1 MKPNPTP
8 NNAAIIG
15 MAGSNRSNLSLH
27 RFLPESV
34 TQNLLTIL
42 SLLHTSG
49 ISTTL
54 LLGLFDAESLSTAV
68 STLISQSYVQQD
80 LAKRSVSIDPLAQ
93 QTVLSEIMASSDR
106 SRYFALATRS
116 LNSIFNAEFARPRTL
131 HRSHRLYLHVSTILN
146 TTMDL
151 PLDLSAFEEAT
162 TLAIRYCMYLITVG
176 HYSQALKLIAAFREW
191 CKAQLPSDFDVE
203 TALSGKEAAAQA
215 SSGSLNTALC
225 LLRYIYRS
233 RLRTFGPT
241 DIDTLHSINGLGLV
255 HHALGNVQKAFRY
268 HSKALVAK
276 TRFLGANDPDTL
288 VSANNLGLVLQS
300 KGDYQ
305 AAEKLFSRT
314 LKGWLQAYDPD
325 DLFVITARSNIGIAL
340 HFQGKLDEAENIHR
354 YVYNERL
361 RILGNTHHETVKSK
375 ANLAITVN
383 EKGYPSQAEQ
393 LYREALAAF
402 QTELG
407 QSHPDTLKTHTNLA
421 TALHDQG
428 KFQEAESVVKL
439 ALPLI
444 GAKYGSSHAETI
456 EAMAFRAI
464 LLQHL
469 GKFTKAHGIA
479 TEVYE
484 ARREKLGYD
493 HDDTQRSL
501 QHVRDLAEDCEE
513 AHVLQTFSTSISIA
527 AA

>member
-1 MKPNPTP
+1 MFNP
-8 NNAAIIG
+8 
-15 MAGSNRSNLSLH
+15 MLLS
-27 RFLPESV
+27 
-34 TQNLLTIL
+34 
-42 SLLHTSG
+42 
-49 ISTTL
+49 
-54 LLGLFDAESLSTAV
+54 AAV
-68 STLISQSYVQQD
+68 STLLSESCVQQD
-80 LAKRSVSIDPLAQ
+80 LAKRSIYINPLVQ
-93 QTVLSEIMASSDR
+93 DMVRSEIMASADR
-106 SRYFALATRS
+106 SRYVASALRS
-116 LNSIFNAEFARPRTL
+116 LNSVFHAEFSRPRIL
-131 HRSHRLYLHVSTILN
+131 RRSHRLYLHASTLLN
-146 TTMDL
+146 TIMNL
-151 PLDLSAFEEAT
+151 PFDISGFEEAV
-162 TLAIRYCMYLITVG
+162 TLAVRYCMYLITVG
-176 HYSQALKLIAAFREW
+176 HYSQALELIATFRGW
-191 CKAQLPSDFDVE
+191 AKDHLPSDLDVG
-203 TALSGKEAAAQA
+203 TALSGKEAAARA
-215 SSGSLNTALC
+215 SSGNLHIALC
-225 LLRYIYRS
+225 LLRDIHRS
-233 RLRTFGPT
+233 RLSILGPA

-268 HSKALVAK
+268 HSKALAAK
-276 TRFLGANDPDTL
+276 TKLLGANDADTL

-305 AAEKLFSRT
+305 AAEKMFSRT

-383 EKGYPSQAEQ
+383 EKGHPAQAEQ
-393 LYREALAAF
+393 LYREALADF

-407 QSHPDTLKTHTNLA
+407 YSHPDTLKTHTNLA

-428 KFQEAESVVKL
+428 KFQEAESIVKL

-456 EAMAFRAI
+456 EAMEFRAI

-469 GKFTKAHGIA
+469 GKFNKAHGIA
-479 TEVYE
+479 TQVYE
-484 ARREKLGYD
+484 VRREKLGYD

-513 AHVLQTFSTSISIA
+513 AHVLQTFSSSVSIA